1 MTKWTLEELKEDNCE
16 WDDMTAHVYE
26 HEDFL
31 EVLHLV
37 ENGCNVA
44 AGVMLQDILNECW
57 EWRLE
62 KINS

>member
-1 MTKWTLEELKEDNCE
+1 MYTLEELKEDSCE
-16 WDDMTAHVYE
+16 WDDMTAYVYE

-37 ENGCNVA
+37 ENGFNIA
-44 AGVMLQDILNECW
+44 AGVMLQDILNEGW

-62 KINS
+62 RINS